1 MIQIYFLKVT
11 EAEKS
16 KIKYQSVWFLVK
28 LSLAVDGAISL
39 CAHKTSLCADGGV
52 ADGGVAERERANS
65 LVVSLLKK
73 GTNPSLGPI
82 LVTSSN
88 PSNFLEA
95 PSPTTVTL
103 GG

>member
-39 CAHKTSLCADGGV
+39 CAHKTSLC